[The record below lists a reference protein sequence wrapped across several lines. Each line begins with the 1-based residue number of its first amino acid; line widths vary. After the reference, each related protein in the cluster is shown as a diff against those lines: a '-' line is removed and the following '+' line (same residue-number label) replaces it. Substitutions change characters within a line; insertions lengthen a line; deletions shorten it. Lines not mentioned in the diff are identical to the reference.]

1 LNPTAKPS
9 QIADDVV
16 VSLAYTLTVNGNV
29 VDSSDESN
37 PVVFL
42 QGYGNII
49 PGLERELYGLRVG
62 DEKHIVVQ
70 PRDGYGEID
79 PDAIMRIP
87 KEEFPP
93 QIPLVTGVELEVR
106 DMEGNILHATIVGVD
121 EEAVTLDFNHPLAG
135 QELVF
140 DVKVV
145 DLRQATNEELQHGH
159 VHDEMSHEED
169 TEFEDEDEER

>member
-16 VSLAYTLTVNGNV
+16 VSLAYTLTVNGSV

-49 PGLERELYGLRVG
+49 PGLERELYGLRIG

-70 PRDGYGEID
+70 PRDGYGEVD
-79 PDAIMRIP
+79 PDAIMRVP

-145 DLRQATNEELQHGH
+145 DLRQATDEELQHGH
-159 VHDEMSHEED
+159 VHD
-169 TEFEDEDEER
+169 

>member
-1 LNPTAKPS
+1 MNPSAKPT

-16 VSLAYTLTVNGNV
+16 VSLAYTLSVNGTV

-49 PGLERELYGLRVG
+49 PGLERELYGLHVG

-79 PDAIMRIP
+79 PDAVMRIP

-106 DMEGNILHATIVGVD
+106 DMEGNILHATIVEVD
-121 EEAVTLDFNHPLAG
+121 DEAVTLDFNHPLAG

-145 DLRQATNEELQHGH
+145 DLRQATEEELRHGH
-159 VHDEMSHEED
+159 VHEEGMEEEE
-169 TEFEDEDEER
+169 EFLPGDEEE

>member
-1 LNPTAKPS
+1 LNPSPKPT

-16 VSLAYTLTVNGNV
+16 VSLAYTLSVNGAV

-49 PGLERELYGLRVG
+49 PGLERELYGLHVG

-70 PRDGYGEID
+70 PRDGYGEVD

-121 EEAVTLDFNHPLAG
+121 DEAVTLDFNHPLAG

-145 DLRQATNEELQHGH
+145 DLREATEEELRHGH
-159 VHDEMSHEED
+159 VHEAGMEEE
-169 TEFEDEDEER
+169 EFLPGDEEE